1 MLRNRD
7 TAGSL
12 LREYLK
18 KGYIE
23 RVRRDLYA
31 VISLETKQP
40 VSSRYQIGCAVFPD
54 AVIVNHSAFEIY
66 GYANQVFN
74 EVYVS
79 CASRFSDFSYNGIL
93 YHRIAP
99 KGEMLTEQTQGV
111 RVTTLEQMVVDC
123 ISDFEKIA
131 GLEELLR
138 CILMIPSLSEEK
150 LIEILTARHNG
161 FLWQKCGYILEQ
173 LNAGLGLSDSF
184 FRACRSHRAG
194 SKRPLIGDDSIPL
207 VWNKTW
213 DLYVPQSL
221 ISITDKGVKQ
231 FDTV

>member
-1 MLRNRD
+1 MLRNKD

-18 KGYIE
+18 KGYVE

-79 CASRFSDFSYNGIL
+79 SASRFSDFSYNGIS

-99 KGEMLTEQTQGV
+99 KGKTVADEIGGV
-111 RVTTLEQMVVDC
+111 RVSSLEQTVVDG
-123 ISDFEKIA
+123 ISDFEKVA

-138 CILMIPSLSEEK
+138 CIMLIPSLREEK
-150 LIEILTARHNG
+150 LIGILTARRNG
-161 FLWQKCGYILEQ
+161 FLWQKCGYILEE
-173 LNAGLGLSDSF
+173 LNAGLALSESF
-184 FRACRSHRAG
+184 FRTCRSHMAG
-194 SKRPLIGDDSIPL
+194 SKRPLIRDDSISL

-221 ISITDKGVKQ
+221 RSIIDKGVHQ
-231 FDTV
+231 YDTI